1 LTKHRI
7 LIIDPDPATT
17 KFLSQKFSQEGFET
31 YSANSP
37 KEGLILAYQHRPHV
51 VVLDPILPDEDL
63 NELLSKIQ
71 KDYRVSN
78 AKIIAFSSLIEQHAI
93 QNAIN
98 KGFSL
103 YLAKEPKAI
112 QVLVDK
118 ARSAA
123 EQARDATASQEKIK
137 STIDQKDS
145 STSEGIRRGD
155 KSKGDGN
162 TIIFIAGKGGVGT
175 TSLCANMA
183 HIFAHSLK
191 KGVTVVDLVLP
202 IGSLASIVGLHDTIN
217 IMEAIEKSGK
227 KALEDVLRESLKK
240 PENWSFRFLA
250 GSNNPVQSGSLN
262 IPRIPE
268 MIEALKKI
276 SELVIIDLGKSLSKI
291 SIPIIKSADQIVV
304 ILNLDQA
311 TVEQTSSVWNY
322 LKDQGVQKDQVYF
335 LINHSVSREGMKKS
349 EIEEILGVNIPLTV
363 PSLGRN
369 FTLSNNLHQPILE
382 KFPQDAATLSLR
394 QAAEEILR
402 ILDRK
407 SKKMEYY

>member
-1 LTKHRI
+1 
-7 LIIDPDPATT
+7 
-17 KFLSQKFSQEGFET
+17 
-31 YSANSP
+31 
-37 KEGLILAYQHRPHV
+37 
-51 VVLDPILPDEDL
+51 
-63 NELLSKIQ
+63 
-71 KDYRVSN
+71 
-78 AKIIAFSSLIEQHAI
+78 
-93 QNAIN
+93 
-98 KGFSL
+98 
-103 YLAKEPKAI
+103 
-112 QVLVDK
+112 
-118 ARSAA
+118 
-123 EQARDATASQEKIK
+123 
-137 STIDQKDS
+137 
-145 STSEGIRRGD
+145 
-155 KSKGDGN
+155 
-162 TIIFIAGKGGVGT
+162 
-175 TSLCANMA
+175 
-183 HIFAHSLK
+183 
-191 KGVTVVDLVLP
+191 
-202 IGSLASIVGLHDTIN
+202 
-217 IMEAIEKSGK
+217 
-227 KALEDVLRESLKK
+227 
-240 PENWSFRFLA
+240 
-250 GSNNPVQSGSLN
+250 
-262 IPRIPE
+262 

>member
-1 LTKHRI
+1 MTDYRI
-7 LIIDPDPATT
+7 LIIDPDPVTT
-17 KFLSQKFSQEGFET
+17 KFLSQKFSREGFET
-31 YSANSP
+31 FVANSP
-37 KEGLILAYQHRPHV
+37 KEGLILAYQNRPHV
-51 VVLDPILPDEDL
+51 VILDPVLPDDEL
-63 NELLSKIQ
+63 NDLLSKI
-71 KDYRVSN
+71 KGDYRVSGT
-78 AKIIAFSSLIEQHAI
+78 KIIAFSSLTEQYAI
-93 QNAIN
+93 QDAIN

-112 QVLVDK
+112 QVLVEK

-123 EQARDATASQEKIK
+123 EQAGDA
-137 STIDQKDS
+137 
-145 STSEGIRRGD
+145 STSQKHTKPAKLQENSTAGEGFISRD
-155 KSKGDGN
+155 KSKGDGK

-191 KGVTVVDLVLP
+191 KDVTVVDLVLP
-202 IGSLASIVGLHDTIN
+202 IGSIASIVGLQDTLN
-217 IMEAIEKSGK
+217 ILEAIDQSSE
-227 KALEDVLRESLKK
+227 KALEDVLQESLTL

-250 GSNNPVQSGSLN
+250 GSNNPVQSGNLN

-276 SELVIIDLGKSLSKI
+276 SELVIIDLGKSLSRI
-291 SIPIIKSADQIVV
+291 SIPILKSADQIVI

-311 TVEQTSSVWNY
+311 TVEQTSAVWQY
-322 LKDQGVQKDQVYF
+322 LQDQGIQNDQAYF

-382 KFPQDAATLSLR
+382 KFPQDAVTLSLR

-407 SKKMEYY
+407 SKRMEYF